1 LAQSRRGGHIFQ
13 FARRKL
19 FCVIERREHPT
30 PMTFDDATLL
40 SRVEGNRDLLRA
52 MVDAF
57 IGEAPQLLR
66 EIEGAIKRADSG
78 ALFNAAHALK
88 GALATLEAHT
98 AARIA
103 AKLERSGQLG
113 HFADTDYLLAAL
125 GAEVNNL
132 QADLMLLLNVPVE

>member
-1 LAQSRRGGHIFQ
+1 
-13 FARRKL
+13 
-19 FCVIERREHPT
+19 
-30 PMTFDDATLL
+30 MTFDDATLL